1 MKKSLLLSSVVIL
14 FVLIFGSL
22 TVQAD
27 LIYEPSG
34 NAFYKSHR
42 SEMKHEDHIY
52 EANAPGGALT
62 LYESPVS
69 TKVLA
74 TVPNETAMNGSYSW
88 VAENSIRWVILSYYD
103 GTTHIDGWAP
113 MDYVWRRYDTEL
125 FEQDYAGNIEEKNGS
140 VTLPKETE
148 KLVLYAYPGSEVYAT
163 PGVSNDEN
171 VGYYLVYTD
180 ENGAKWGKIGYFYG
194 MKQVWFSLDNPS
206 ETVEPK
212 SMDTRKK
219 PAPGE
224 IVSDSGEPVGKV
236 ETETIKP
243 IPENDQTLLLVGI
256 LVGAVVL
263 LSAGALILFKVLGK
277 KKKQTES

>member
-14 FVLIFGSL
+14 FVLVFGSL

-34 NAFYKSHR
+34 NAFYQSHR
-42 SEMKHEDHIY
+42 SEMLHEDHIY
-52 EANAPGGALT
+52 EANAPGGMLT

-74 TVPNETAMNGSYSW
+74 TVPNETAMSGSYSW
-88 VAENSIRWVILSYYD
+88 VAGNGIRWIILSYYD
-103 GTTHIDGWAP
+103 GTKHLDGWAP

-125 FEQDYAGNIEEKNGS
+125 FEQDYAGSIEEKNGS
-140 VTLPKETE
+140 VMLPEGTE
-148 KLVLYAYPGSEVYAT
+148 KLVLYAYPGSEVYST
-163 PGVSNDEN
+163 PGVSDGEN
-171 VGYYLVYTD
+171 VSYYLVYTD
-180 ENGAKWGKIGYFYG
+180 GNGAKWGKINYFYG
-194 MKQVWFSLDNPS
+194 NKKVWFALENPS
-206 ETVEPK
+206 EAVEAK

-224 IVSDSGEPVGKV
+224 CGGDVGEPAVKVGA
-236 ETETIKP
+236 ETIKP
-243 IPENDQTLLLVGI
+243 VPETDQTLLLVGI

-263 LSAGALILFKVLGK
+263 LSAGALILLKVLGK